1 MLGELDPAAPDILP
15 YDFSHQANPDAGDEQ
30 NRGCPV
36 GYFAQYVGP
45 GEPDAAP
52 SGNPAAWIRCR
63 KVASSTAQTIQDE
76 SAITAQEQ
84 LDIYRKAI
92 EDTVRQFGAGLPSFG
107 RGLVVGLVAIAVI
120 LVAWKR

>member
-1 MLGELDPAAPDILP
+1 MLGDLDPAAPDTLP
-15 YDFSHQANPDAGDEQ
+15 YDFSHQANPDAGDEP

-63 KVASSTAQTIQDE
+63 KVASSTAATVQQE
-76 SAITAQEQ
+76 SAITPDEQ
-84 LDIYRKAI
+84 LGIYTGALA
-92 EDTVRQFGAGLPSFG
+92 DTARQIGAALPSIG
-107 RGLVVGLVAIAVI
+107 KGLVVGLVALAVI
-120 LVAWKR
+120 VVAWKR